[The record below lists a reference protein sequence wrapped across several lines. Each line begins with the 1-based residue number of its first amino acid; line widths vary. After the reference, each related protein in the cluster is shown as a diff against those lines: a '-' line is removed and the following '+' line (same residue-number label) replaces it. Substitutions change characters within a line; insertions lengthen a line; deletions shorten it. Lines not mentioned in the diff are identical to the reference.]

1 MQAKF
6 NCKIVSVSDRIVGT
20 SQDGK
25 AYDYRRVMLLVQDET
40 VNFVIRNNTS
50 NAQILSKI
58 ANMKFGDEFIG
69 ILQFVKA
76 REGSAYFCNLRG
88 IE

>member
-6 NCKIVSVSDRIVGT
+6 NCKVVSVSDRIVGN

-50 NAQILSKI
+50 NAQILPKI